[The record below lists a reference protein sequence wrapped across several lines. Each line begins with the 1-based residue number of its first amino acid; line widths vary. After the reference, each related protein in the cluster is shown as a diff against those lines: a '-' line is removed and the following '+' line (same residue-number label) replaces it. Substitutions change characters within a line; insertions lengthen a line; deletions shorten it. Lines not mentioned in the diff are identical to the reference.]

1 MKKIFATFIA
11 VALLV
16 PALASSAGKVAEV
29 KTGKS
34 IAERKIADESTT
46 FSLGEQ
52 AYLWLKV
59 EGAAGETLIVTWTHG
74 DQSFPVTLNVGGT
87 PWRTWS
93 SKKLHLA
100 GEWTVT
106 VTDTAGAKLNE
117 SKITVK

>member
-1 MKKIFATFIA
+1 MKKIISMFAV

-16 PALASSAGKVAEV
+16 PALASSAGKIAEA
-29 KTGKS
+29 KTGKA

-46 FSLGEQ
+46 FALGEQ

-59 EGAAGETLIVTWTHG
+59 EGAAGETLTVTWTHG
-74 DQSFPVTLNVGGT
+74 DQNFPVTLNVGGT

-93 SKKLHLA
+93 SKRLHLA
-100 GEWTVT
+100 GDWTVT
-106 VTDTAGAKLNE
+106 VTDTAGNKLNE